1 MTELTVQ
8 PKIRLLSLD
17 VFRGITMAAMILVN
31 NPGNWK
37 QVYAPLD
44 HAEWN
49 GWTPTDLIFPFFLFM
64 VGVSIV
70 FAMESK
76 KADPA
81 NHGKLIWKAFRRMIT
96 LIVIT
101 MATRLIYHHDLS
113 TIRLPGVLQRIAV
126 VYFIC
131 TLLYLTTSTK
141 TRYWIFA
148 FVLISYYLIMTL
160 VPVPDYGPANLE
172 PATNLG
178 AWLDRLVF
186 TTNHL
191 WAESK
196 TWDPEGLLS
205 TLPAIGTGLFGI
217 AVGTWLKR
225 TDHDSGNKVS
235 WMLTYGM
242 LALTAGFVWDWFF
255 PINKKLWTSSFVL
268 FTGGLATMA
277 LGMAYW
283 LIDVHK
289 HRRFTSF
296 FSVFGTNAIVAY
308 ILSDILP
315 SLLNFIKLP
324 SNGKS
329 VGFMR
334 FMSEQVFEPFLSPK
348 NASLAG
354 AILLV
359 LIIWL
364 ILYPLYR
371 KKIMVKI

>member
-1 MTELTVQ
+1 MAELTVQ

-81 NHGKLIWKAFRRMIT
+81 THGTLIWKAFRRMIT
-96 LIVIT
+96 LIAIT
-101 MATRLIYHHDLS
+101 MLTRFIYHHDLS
-113 TIRLPGVLQRIAV
+113 TIRFPGVLQRIAV

-131 TLLYLTTSTK
+131 TLLYLTTSAK

-148 FVLISYYLIMTL
+148 LVLIGYYLIMTL

-172 PATNLG
+172 PSTNLG

-186 TTNHL
+186 TTQHL

-242 LALTAGFVWDWFF
+242 LALTLGFVCDWFF

-315 SLLNFIKLP
+315 SLLAFIKLP
-324 SNGKS
+324 SKGKS

-334 FMSEQVFEPFLSPK
+334 FVGEQVFEPVMSPK

-354 AILLV
+354 AVLLV

-371 KKIMVKI
+371 KKIMIKI